1 MIVVFYSFK
10 GGVGRSMAVANVGDL
25 LARRGLKV
33 LMIDF
38 DMEAPGL
45 EQYFP
50 INQSEARSH
59 PGLLDLLLRYKQS
72 VSLGATADSASFKNI
87 QDFSC
92 GFIRTYPH
100 QRSWT

>member
-38 DMEAPGL
+38 DMEAPCL

-72 VSLGATADSASFKNI
+72 VSLGATADSASFKNT
-87 QDFSC
+87 QDF
-92 GFIRTYPH
+92 ILRV
-100 QRSWT
+100 